1 MGQVVFDRIKGNRS
15 VNGFEIKTE
24 QQLEHTE
31 KPINMAVHMVTLYM
45 AAVSFWYGFLSVFRI
60 NVEPAVVYISLIFPV
75 LIWSFIFRKRK
86 GRVPAVLLTVFVCL
100 LLGFSMQSYLA
111 DGFRHIA
118 NVYITLHNEFYTASQ
133 PLFAEMGSAGCMLAV
148 VMIQMMLTA
157 VLAAVLRAR
166 RCILVAIAFIFLP
179 FLLAATVGYM
189 PSAPS
194 GWLIIGSGLL
204 YVLVYSQT
212 NLTMLKREV
221 LTAGCLYTAVV
232 LFASLIQPLILESR
246 NGNKEEYI
254 RIHDKLVEA
263 QQLDLGEAVAE
274 RFRGSANYS
283 VGGIGKGDL
292 RNLAEN
298 RPQGSKDMEIV
309 MEEAPPERL
318 YLKAYVG
325 SEYTGKKWEEPSARD
340 FKRMLRSAGAAGKGG
355 ELFGEPY
362 KRLEEGQDNITPLQ
376 MQVRLTGAS
385 DEFAYAPY
393 FVNVTENDSV
403 YADAYIQGRGKTE
416 RVYSFF
422 PRIQAAALYRG
433 ELGEETEIW
442 KAYEEYVEEAYTTK
456 AQGLEK
462 LEKYCSDMDT
472 RSLNAVKMSID
483 EKFNDSL
490 KYTREPGRYPSDED
504 FTEHFL
510 LESRRGFCVHF
521 ATAAT
526 LIYRECDYPSRYVEG
541 YAVPPSAFKMQEDG
555 SYKAEVTDG
564 MAHAWCETFQP
575 GIGWKVQEH
584 TLPFSE
590 DEDWTTEVNTEEPEN
605 HDAGDAPDENEQ
617 QQEEQETPANQA
629 EQGQSPE
636 APADAE
642 DTNGENIPVPTEG
655 KNGNEKNGAAAGG
668 QRVLPKLAAGAALLF
683 VFAFSVLLLCVVQQK
698 IRMQKKRYGFRVK
711 TQNQGI
717 KNIFRAV
724 YKIAV
729 FAAPKE
735 RELNDRETL
744 QWLQERFTELTEEEW
759 EWLYDCA
766 LRAAFAEGQ
775 LEKAEQQKMYGL
787 YKKFRKAV
795 LSGLTVWRKFV
806 FVFVK
811 GL

>member
-1 MGQVVFDRIKGNRS
+1 MGQVVFDCIKGNRS

-24 QQLEHTE
+24 RQLEHTE
-31 KPINMAVHMVTLYM
+31 KPISVAVHMVTLYI
-45 AAVSFWYGFLSVFRI
+45 AAVSFWCGFLSVFRI

-75 LIWSFIFRKRK
+75 FIWTFIFRKRK
-86 GRVPAVLLTVFVCL
+86 GRVTAALLTVFVCL
-100 LLGFSMQSYLA
+100 LVGFSLQSYLA

-118 NVYITLHNEFYTASQ
+118 NAYTTLHNEFYTASQ
-133 PLFAEMGSAGCMLAV
+133 PLFTEAAGSAGCMLAV
-148 VMIQMMLTA
+148 VLIQMVLTA

-166 RCILVAIAFIFLP
+166 RCILAAVVFILLP

-189 PSAPS
+189 PSVPS

-204 YVLVYSQT
+204 YVLVYAQT
-212 NLTMLKREV
+212 DFSMLKREV
-221 LTAGCLYTAVV
+221 LTAGCLYAAVV
-232 LFASLIQPLILESR
+232 LIASLIQPLILESR
-246 NGNKEEYI
+246 NGNMEEYS
-254 RIHDKLVEA
+254 RIHDKLVEG
-263 QQLDLGEAVAE
+263 QQLDLGEVLAE
-274 RFRGSANYS
+274 RFRGSTNYS

-298 RPQGSKDMEIV
+298 RPQGTKDMEIV
-309 MEEAPPERL
+309 MKEAPPERL

-325 SEYTGKKWEEPSARD
+325 SEYTGKKWEEPSERD
-340 FKRMLRSAGAAGKGG
+340 FNRMLRSAGAAGKGG

-362 KRLEEGQDNITPLQ
+362 KRIEEGEAVLAPLE
-376 MQVRLTGAS
+376 MRIKLLSAS
-385 DEFAYAPY
+385 DEFAYSPY
-393 FVNVTENDSV
+393 FAEVTEEDSV
-403 YADAYIQGRGKTE
+403 YADAYIRGRGKKE
-416 RVYSFF
+416 RAYSFF
-422 PRIQAAALYRG
+422 PRTH
-433 ELGEETEIW
+433 LGRLTPGNLGKETKAW

-462 LEKYCSDMDT
+462 LEKYCGDMDT

-490 KYTREPGRYPSDED
+490 QYTREPGSYPSNED

-526 LIYRECDYPSRYVEG
+526 LIYRECGYPSRYVEG
-541 YAVPPSAFKMQEDG
+541 YAVPESAFVRQEDG

-564 MAHAWCETFQP
+564 MAHAWCETFQS
-575 GIGWKVQEH
+575 GVGWKVQEH
-584 TLPFSE
+584 TLPFAE
-590 DEDWTTEVNTEEPEN
+590 DENWTTEVNTEEPEN
-605 HDAGDAPDENEQ
+605 RDAGDVPDENEQ
-617 QQEEQETPANQA
+617 QEEQGTPADQT

-642 DTNGENIPVPTEG
+642 DNKGEDIPAQSGGKDGNG
-655 KNGNEKNGAAAGG
+655 KNGVVAGG
-668 QRVLPKLAAGAALLF
+668 QRILPKLAAGAALLF
-683 VFAFSVLLLCVVQQK
+683 VFVFSVLLLCVVQQK
-698 IRMQKKRYGFRVK
+698 IRMQKKRYGFRLK
-711 TQNQGI
+711 AQNQGI
-717 KNIFRAV
+717 KNIFRAI

-729 FAAPKE
+729 FAAPEE
-735 RELNDRETL
+735 RGLNDRETL
-744 QWLQERFTELTEEEW
+744 QWLQERFTELTGEEW

-795 LSGLTVWRKFV
+795 LSGLTAWRKFV